1 MLIKDIFYSFQGEGP
16 FIGYPQIFVRF
27 YGCNIHC
34 AYCDEPDFFHQRKPY
49 TVDQAFADIEPL
61 LVSKPHS
68 ISITGGEPLMQV
80 DAIKELVP
88 RLPLPAYLETNG
100 TLPSHLAEVVD
111 LFTYFSVD
119 YKPGFDKE
127 FTDFMAIL
135 NGRPNVFVKW
145 VLTKGFP
152 VQDLQKMVKTIAA
165 VSPEVPFIIQ
175 PVTPFGGV
183 KDRATID
190 DITRAY
196 NFARQKLPDVRVIP
210 QTHKFIGLR

>member
-1 MLIKDIFYSFQGEGP
+1 MFIKDIFYSFQGEGP
-16 FIGYPQIFVRF
+16 LIGYPQIFVRF

-49 TVDQAFADIEPL
+49 ATQQVLDELTPL
-61 LVSKPHS
+61 LAQKPHS

-80 DAIKELVP
+80 EAIKSLVP

-100 TLPSHLAEVVD
+100 TLPDHLAEVVD
-111 LFTYFSVD
+111 LFTYFAVD

-127 FTDFMAIL
+127 FADFMTIL
-135 NGRPNVFVKW
+135 AGRPNVFVKW

-152 VQDLQKMVKTIAA
+152 VQELQKMIKTIAT
-165 VSPEVPFIIQ
+165 VSPNAPFIIQ
-175 PVTPFGGV
+175 PVTPFGGI
-183 KDRATID
+183 KDRATVD
-190 DITRAY
+190 DINRAY
-196 NFARQKLPDVRVIP
+196 QFARQKLADVRIIP